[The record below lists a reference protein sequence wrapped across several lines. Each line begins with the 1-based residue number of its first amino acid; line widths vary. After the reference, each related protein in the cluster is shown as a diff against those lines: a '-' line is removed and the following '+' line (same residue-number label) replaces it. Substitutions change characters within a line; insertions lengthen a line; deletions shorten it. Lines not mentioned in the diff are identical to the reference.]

1 MKRFLSSL
9 LPRSLAGRF
18 FGLCAL
24 SVALTAAIGLGLFY
38 RLQFAE
44 HVEASTLMANA
55 LEQVLVQ
62 SIADSAVIGDY
73 DTIDKTLQ
81 KVITRSP
88 FSMASFSDLKG
99 GKIRTESSVDLINPA
114 PNWLVEKLDSELPP
128 IVRVISVGGRDYGV
142 LRMNFDAERVAADIW
157 SLMRTALMVAAL
169 GMVLGLTL
177 IGYPLVRWMRNLDRM
192 GSFEEKLRE
201 GEIDPDAVLSAD
213 APVEIRRAFDVL
225 SRTAASLQAQRGR
238 AEVTLQAI
246 ADGVLSIDAGGQ
258 VIFAN
263 PAAAD
268 MLGRSAADLFGKSV
282 EEVLPGTGGDE
293 ALQAGW
299 RNRRIS
305 MAMGQRESDAPSGPI
320 RIFDTSLAPIR
331 IGSDEPIGF
340 VLVCRDVSDEQ
351 RIQDEMQIQ
360 AQSKQATLDSL
371 RGVLRGLVPA
381 SVLPR
386 LDRDNEDIGAMSRW
400 VSDLV
405 YEREASREE
414 LVRAKSAAEAS
425 NQAKTEFLANMSH
438 EIRTPMNA
446 IIGLSDLVMGTP
458 LEPTQREHLQL
469 VRSSADTLLSI
480 INSILDFSKIDANQV
495 ELESIAFDLRA
506 TVASVVAALLPGAAA
521 KGLKLEA
528 RIAPDVPEAVVG
540 DSVRLGQ
547 VLTNLIS
554 NAIKFTE
561 RGSVSVLLDAD
572 DAPQD
577 QLRLR
582 FKVVDTGIG
591 VPPEKVDRIF
601 EPFSQAD
608 TSTTR
613 VYGGTG
619 LGLTISRRLVMQ
631 MGGELRLR
639 SRVGVGSTFGF
650 EILVSPATAAM
661 VPAPAAPQA
670 AALPTLDSLR
680 VLLVEDHPVNQKLAT
695 AILNNEGHTVEV
707 AANGEE
713 GLARLRAGQFDLV
726 LMDIQMPVLDGLQAT
741 MQIRAEE
748 HGSAR
753 RIPII
758 AMTANAL
765 IGDRERCLAAGMDDY
780 VSKPFRKAELFA
792 AMARAIAAV
801 GSATSPASPALDRAG
816 SRRGADLHIAS
827 SSAMPSDIPMTSS
840 AVEPQAARP
849 GSMTAAEQPR
859 VDYAAVL
866 AGADQDIIE
875 IIGALFLEQYPG
887 SIAEIEEAT
896 AERDRVRLARSA
908 HTLKGLFRTFAAE
921 IPADFA
927 AAIEASAK
935 ASDTVAHHDFG
946 PAIGLLKREG
956 EHFCEALAAHLAAHL
971 VASPT
976 AIALSEGGSQPSAA
990 R

>member
-1 MKRFLSSL
+1 MKRFLAAL
-9 LPRSLAGRF
+9 LPRSLAFRF
-18 FGLCAL
+18 LGLCAL
-24 SVALTAAIGLGLFY
+24 AVGLTAATGFGVFY
-38 RLQFAE
+38 RTAFAD
-44 HVEASTLMANA
+44 HVESSTLMAHA

-73 DTIDKTLQ
+73 DTIDKTLK
-81 KVITRSP
+81 KVITKSP
-88 FSMASFSDLKG
+88 FSMADFGDLSG
-99 GKIRTESSVDLINPA
+99 GTIRTASSAELRNPA
-114 PNWLVEKLDSELPP
+114 PSWLLEKLDSELPP

-142 LRMNFDAERVAADIW
+142 LRLSFDAERVAAEMW
-157 SLMRTALMVAAL
+157 GHLQTALKVAAL
-169 GMVLGLTL
+169 GVMLGLTL
-177 IGYPLVRWMRNLDRM
+177 IGYPMMRWMRNLDRIV
-192 GSFEEKLRE
+192 SFEEKIRS
-201 GEIDPDAVLSAD
+201 GEIDPDSVLPLD
-213 APVEIRRAFDVL
+213 APIEIRRAFDVM

-238 AEVTLQAI
+238 ADVTLQAI
-246 ADGVLSIDAGGQ
+246 ADGVLSIDASGQ

-268 MLGRSAADLFGKSV
+268 MLGRSAADLLGQSV

-305 MAMGQRESDAPSGPI
+305 MAVRQRQSDAPGGPI

-351 RIQDEMQIQ
+351 RIQDEMQAQ
-360 AQSKQATLDSL
+360 AQSRQATLESL

-414 LVRAKSAAEAS
+414 LVLAKSAAEAS
-425 NQAKTEFLANMSH
+425 NQAKSEFLANMSH

-446 IIGLSDLVMGTP
+446 IIGLSDLVISTP
-458 LEPTQREHLQL
+458 LEPTQREYLQL

-480 INSILDFSKIDANQV
+480 INSILDFSKIDANQLD
-495 ELESIAFDLRA
+495 LESVAFDLRA
-506 TVASVVAALLPGAAA
+506 TVERVVSALSPSAHA
-521 KGLKLEA
+521 KGLALEC
-528 RIAPDVPEAVVG
+528 RIAPEVPEAVVG
-540 DSVRLGQ
+540 DSVRLSQ
-547 VLTNLIS
+547 VLINLIS

-561 RGSVSVLLDAD
+561 QGSVTVLLEAD
-572 DAPQD
+572 EAPQG
-577 QLRLR
+577 QWRLR
-582 FKVVDTGIG
+582 FEVIDTGIG
-591 VPPEKVDRIF
+591 VAPEKIDRIF

-613 VYGGTG
+613 IYGGTG
-619 LGLTISRRLVMQ
+619 LGLTISWRLVMQ

-639 SRVGVGSTFGF
+639 SMVGEGSRFDF
-650 EILVSPATAAM
+650 EIVVPLATAAM
-661 VPAPAAPQA
+661 VPAPESPETTV
-670 AALPTLDSLR
+670 LPTLDSLR
-680 VLLVEDHPVNQKLAT
+680 VLLVEDHPVNQKLAA
-695 AILNNEGHTVEV
+695 AILTNGGHQVEV
-707 AANGEE
+707 AADGKE
-713 GLARLRAGQFDLV
+713 GLARLRAAQFDLV

-741 MQIRAEE
+741 MQIRADEL
-748 HGSAR
+748 GGAR

-765 IGDRERCLAAGMDDY
+765 VGDRERCLAAGMDDY

-801 GSATSPASPALDRAG
+801 GSATSPASPALDRVGAPL
-816 SRRGADLHIAS
+816 GADLHMAS
-827 SSAMPSDIPMTSS
+827 SSAMPSAMPMTSS

-849 GSMTAAEQPR
+849 RSMTAAEQPR

-908 HTLKGLFRTFAAE
+908 HTLKGLFRTFSAE

-935 ASDTVAHHDFG
+935 ASNTAAHHDFG

-956 EHFCEALAAHLAAHL
+956 EQFCEALAAHL
-971 VASPT
+971 VVSPT

>member
-1 MKRFLSSL
+1 MKRSLSSL
-9 LPRSLAGRF
+9 LSSVLPRSLAGRF

-24 SVALTAAIGLGLFY
+24 SVALTAAVGLGLFY
-38 RLQFAE
+38 QLQFAE
-44 HVEASTLMANA
+44 HVESSTLMANA

-73 DTIDKTLQ
+73 DTIDKTLK

-88 FSMASFSDLKG
+88 FSMASFNDLNG
-99 GKIRTESSVDLINPA
+99 GKIRTESLVELANPA
-114 PNWLVEKLDSELPP
+114 PMWLARRLDDELPP

-157 SLMRTALMVAAL
+157 SLMRTAMMVAGL
-169 GMVLGLTL
+169 GMFLGLTL

-192 GSFEEKLRE
+192 GSFEEQLRE

-246 ADGVLSIDAGGQ
+246 ADGVLSIDAAGQ

-282 EEVLPGTGGDE
+282 EEVLPGTGGNE

-305 MAMGQRESDAPSGPI
+305 MAMGRPESDTPNGPI

-331 IGSDEPIGF
+331 LGSDEPIGF

-351 RIQDEMQIQ
+351 RIQDEMLAQ
-360 AQSKQATLDSL
+360 AQSRQATLDSL

-386 LDRDNEDIGAMSRW
+386 LDRDSEDIGAMSRW

-405 YEREASREE
+405 YEREVSREE
-414 LVRAKSAAEAS
+414 LVSAKSAAEAS
-425 NQAKTEFLANMSH
+425 NRAKTEFLANMSH

-469 VRSSADTLLSI
+469 VRSSADALLLI
-480 INSILDFSKIDANQV
+480 INSILDFSKIDANQI
-495 ELESIAFDLRA
+495 ELESIAFDLRS
-506 TVASVVAALLPGAAA
+506 TLASVIAALSPGATA
-521 KGLKLEA
+521 KGLELA
-528 RIAPDVPEAVVG
+528 FRIAPGVPEAVVG

-554 NAIKFTE
+554 NAIKFTNK
-561 RGSVSVLLDAD
+561 GSVTVAVDVCDARPGLLGL
-572 DAPQD
+572 Q
-577 QLRLR
+577 
-582 FKVVDTGIG
+582 FEVIDTGIG
-591 VPPEKVDRIF
+591 VAPEKIERIF

-608 TSTTR
+608 SSTTR

-619 LGLTISRRLVMQ
+619 LGLTISRRLVTQ

-639 SRVGVGSTFGF
+639 STPGVGSTFSF
-650 EILVSPATAAM
+650 EIVVAPATAGM
-661 VPAPAAPQA
+661 LRPEPVVQDEPRK
-670 AALPTLDSLR
+670 LDALR
-680 VLLVEDHPVNQKLAT
+680 VLLVEDHPVNQKLAG
-695 AILNNEGHTVEV
+695 AILAGEGHAVEI

-713 GLARLRAGQFDLV
+713 GLARLRADQFDLI

-741 MQIRAEE
+741 LQIRADEQ
-748 HGSAR
+748 GTGR

-780 VSKPFRKAELFA
+780 VSKPFRRGDLLA
-792 AMARAIAAV
+792 AMARVTASPTAAAPDLTGALQQVDHRIASP
-801 GSATSPASPALDRAG
+801 SATPMDSIPAALPAG
-816 SRRGADLHIAS
+816 MIESGAT
-827 SSAMPSDIPMTSS
+827 P
-840 AVEPQAARP
+840 AACGAP
-849 GSMTAAEQPR
+849 

-866 AGADQDIIE
+866 ASADQEIIE

-887 SIAEIEEAT
+887 NIAEIEQA
-896 AERDRVRLARSA
+896 AVDHDRVRLARSA

-921 IPADFA
+921 LPADVA
-927 AAIEASAK
+927 AAIEAAAK
-935 ASDTVAHHDFG
+935 AGDSTRKDDFG
-946 PAIGLLKREG
+946 PAIASLKLEG
-956 EHFCEALAAHLAAHL
+956 ANFCKALAAYLAAG
-971 VASPT
+971 PQT
-976 AIALSEGGSQPSAA
+976 ATALAEGVWPPPAA

>member
-24 SVALTAAIGLGLFY
+24 SVALTAVVGLVLFY
-38 RLQFAE
+38 RLQFSE
-44 HVEASTLMANA
+44 HVESSTLMANA

-73 DTIDKTLQ
+73 DTIDKTLK

-88 FSMASFSDLKG
+88 FSMASFNDLNG
-99 GKIRTESSVDLINPA
+99 GKIRTESAVEMANPA
-114 PNWLVEKLDSELPP
+114 PEWLVKRLDDELPP

-142 LRMNFDAERVAADIW
+142 LRMNFDAARVAADIW
-157 SLMRTALMVAAL
+157 SLMRTALMVAGL
-169 GMVLGLTL
+169 GMFLGLTL

-192 GSFEEKLRE
+192 GSFEEQLHE
-201 GEIDPDAVLSAD
+201 GEIDPDAMLSAD

-238 AEVTLQAI
+238 ADVTLQAI

-282 EEVLPGTGGDE
+282 EEVLPGTGGNE

-305 MAMGQRESDAPSGPI
+305 MAMGGRESDAPDTAL

-331 IGSDEPIGF
+331 LGSNEPIGF
-340 VLVCRDVSDEQ
+340 VLVCRDVTDEQ
-351 RIQDEMQIQ
+351 RMQDQMRAQ
-360 AQSKQATLDSL
+360 AQSRQATLDSL

-386 LDRDNEDIGAMSRW
+386 LDRDSEDIGAMSRW

-414 LVRAKSAAEAS
+414 LVSAKSAAEAS
-425 NQAKTEFLANMSH
+425 NRAKTEFLANMSH

-446 IIGLSDLVMGTP
+446 IIGLSDLVMSTP
-458 LEPTQREHLQL
+458 LQPTQREHLQL
-469 VRSSADTLLSI
+469 VRSSADALLSI
-480 INSILDFSKIDANQV
+480 INSILDFSKIDANQI

-506 TVASVVAALLPGAAA
+506 TVASVVAALSPGATA
-521 KGLKLEA
+521 KGLELA
-528 RIAPDVPEAVVG
+528 LRIAPGVPEAVVG

-547 VLTNLIS
+547 VLSNLVS
-554 NAIKFTE
+554 NAIKFTN
-561 RGSVSVLLDAD
+561 RGSVTVVVDVCDARPGLLGL
-572 DAPQD
+572 Q
-577 QLRLR
+577 
-582 FKVVDTGIG
+582 FKVIDTGIG
-591 VPPEKVDRIF
+591 VAPEKIERIF

-608 TSTTR
+608 SSTTR

-619 LGLTISRRLVMQ
+619 LGLTISRRLVTQ

-639 SRVGVGSTFGF
+639 STLGVGSTFSF
-650 EILVSPATAAM
+650 EIVVAPATAGM
-661 VPAPAAPQA
+661 
-670 AALPTLDSLR
+670 LPPEPVSQGELRKLDALR
-680 VLLVEDHPVNQKLAT
+680 VLLVEDHPVNQKLAA
-695 AILNNEGHTVEV
+695 AILTGEGHAVEI
-707 AANGEE
+707 AGNGAQ

-741 MQIRAEE
+741 LQIREDE
-748 HGSAR
+748 QGTGR

-780 VSKPFRKAELFA
+780 VSKPFRRGDLLA
-792 AMARAIAAV
+792 AMARATATPTAA
-801 GSATSPASPALDRAG
+801 AP
-816 SRRGADLHIAS
+816 
-827 SSAMPSDIPMTSS
+827 
-840 AVEPQAARP
+840 ERP
-849 GSMTAAEQPR
+849 GTPQQADHCTISPSVTPMASTSASLPAATTVAGVAPVAPVAP

-866 AGADQDIIE
+866 SSADQEIIE
-875 IIGALFLEQYPG
+875 IIGALFLEQYPAN
-887 SIAEIEEAT
+887 IAEIEQA
-896 AERDRVRLARSA
+896 AADRDRVRLARGA
-908 HTLKGLFRTFAAE
+908 HTLKGLFRTFAAAL
-921 IPADFA
+921 PAEFA
-927 AAIEASAK
+927 AALEASAK
-935 ASDTVAHHDFG
+935 AGDGTPNDDFG
-946 PAIGLLKREG
+946 PAIGSLKREG
-956 EHFCEALAAHLAAHL
+956 ATFCEALAAYMAGEPQTATA
-971 VASPT
+971 VA
-976 AIALSEGGSQPSAA
+976 EGARPLSAA

>member
-24 SVALTAAIGLGLFY
+24 SVALTAVIGLVLFY

-44 HVEASTLMANA
+44 HVEASSLMANA

-73 DTIDKTLQ
+73 DTIDKTLK

-88 FSMASFSDLKG
+88 FSVASFSDLNG
-99 GKIRTESSVDLINPA
+99 GKIRTESSVDLAHPG
-114 PNWLVEKLDSELPP
+114 PSWLVERLDSELPP

-142 LRMNFDAERVAADIW
+142 LRMSFDAERVAADIW
-157 SLMRTALMVAAL
+157 SLMRTAMMVAAV
-169 GMVLGLTL
+169 GMILGLTL

-192 GSFEEKLRE
+192 GAFEEQFQE
-201 GEIDPDAVLSAD
+201 GEINPDAVLSAD

-238 AEVTLQAI
+238 ADVTLQAI
-246 ADGVLSIDAGGQ
+246 ADGVLSIDAAGQ

-305 MAMGQRESDAPSGPI
+305 MRMGGSESDAPSGPI

-331 IGSDEPIGF
+331 LGSDEPIGF

-351 RIQDEMQIQ
+351 RIQDEMQAQ
-360 AQSKQATLDSL
+360 AQSRQATLDSL

-480 INSILDFSKIDANQV
+480 INSILDFSKIDANQI

-521 KGLKLEA
+521 KGLKLEY
-528 RIAPDVPEAVVG
+528 RIAADVPEAVVG

-561 RGSVSVLLDAD
+561 RGSVSVLVDAD
-572 DAPQD
+572 DAPQG

-631 MGGELRLR
+631 MGGELQLR
-639 SRVGVGSTFGF
+639 SRVGVGSTFAF

-661 VPAPAAPQA
+661 VPAE
-670 AALPTLDSLR
+670 ALPPTELTKLDSLR

-695 AILNNEGHTVEV
+695 AILKSEGHSVEV

-741 MQIRAEE
+741 MQIRADEQ
-748 HGSAR
+748 GSAR

-780 VSKPFRKAELFA
+780 VSKPFRRAELFS
-792 AMARAIAAV
+792 AMTRAMAAV
-801 GSATSPASPALDRAG
+801 GSAASPALNRA
-816 SRRGADLHIAS
+816 A
-827 SSAMPSDIPMTSS
+827 
-840 AVEPQAARP
+840 EPQAAMP
-849 GSMTAAEQPR
+849 VSVSMAMPAAAPPR

-866 AGADQDIIE
+866 AGADQDVIE

-887 SIAEIEEAT
+887 NIAEIEEAT
-896 AERDRVRLARSA
+896 ADRDRVRLARIA
-908 HTLKGLFRTFAAE
+908 HTLKGLFRTFSAE
-921 IPADFA
+921 TPADFA

-935 ASDTVAHHDFG
+935 AGDTSPDHDFG
-946 PAIGLLKREG
+946 PAIGSLKREG
-956 EHFCEALAAHLAAHL
+956 RHFCEALAVHLAA
-971 VASPT
+971 SPS
-976 AIALSEGGSQPSAA
+976 AAAALTEGSSQPSAA